1 MLAQRVA
8 LALLQVAEAERR
20 LGQANA
26 LSKRPA
32 MVSVNVRAL
41 AALKLFR
48 AIARRAKSADARG
61 DGATWGELHDPS
73 FQAEITFTRLLD
85 VMKKQVENHLQ
96 RALRSLDVE
105 PQLVHMHT
113 RGLTEL
119 N

>member
-1 MLAQRVA
+1 MLAQRVG

-32 MVSVNVRAL
+32 MVSVKVRAL

-48 AIARRAKSADARG
+48 GIAHRAVSAGTRG
-61 DGATWGELHDPS
+61 EGATWSQLHDPS

-85 VMKKQVENHLQ
+85 VMKKQVENM
-96 RALRSLDVE
+96 RVE
-105 PQLVHMHT
+105 VT
-113 RGLTEL
+113 
-119 N
+119 